1 MKRVAV
7 LALILCQLWLAS
19 PFCCCSLKAALIG
32 KRASSEGGCCCAD
45 SDEEQQGGGSPERDH
60 DCRCAEN
67 KKELPAPQQT
77 LLTQTNAERNPIEH
91 LFSATLLAVSVPVV
105 DPAENW
111 ITPLVPP
118 PLAVTDRLHELH
130 RLIL

>member
-7 LALILCQLWLAS
+7 LALILGQLWLAS
-19 PFCCCSLKAALIG
+19 PLCCCSLKAALIA
-32 KRASSEGGCCCAD
+32 KAASSEGGCCCAGG
-45 SDEEQQGGGSPERDH
+45 DEELQDSGSPERDR
-60 DCRCAEN
+60 DCRCAEI
-67 KKELPAPQQT
+67 KKDSSAPLQT
-77 LLTQTNAERNPIEH
+77 LPRQTNAQRNPIDH
-91 LFSATLLAVSVPVV
+91 ILSATLLAVSVPVV

-118 PLAVTDRLHELH
+118 PLSVTDRLHELH